1 MLAYKKIMLANNF
14 ANNIV
19 EDVPFSTLH
28 GLHVSI
34 ERSIESWINMC
45 NEKNGPSTKLL
56 PIQNCFLLLIQQ
68 HHFQW
73 VERFAK
79 NNLLF
84 QSHPK
89 SNKSQINK

>member
-1 MLAYKKIMLANNF
+1 MLANNF
-14 ANNIV
+14 TNNVV

-34 ERSIESWINMC
+34 ESWINMC
-45 NEKNGPSTKLL
+45 NDKNGPSTKLF
-56 PIQNCFLLLIQQ
+56 PKQNCFLLLIQQ